1 MKAIY
6 IAGREPDGGPGR
18 LATRPV
24 TEVMSSPVFSVDV
37 DILLGDALEALV
49 RTGRRHL
56 VAVDGAGRC
65 LGVLADRAV
74 AAAWAH
80 DHAALSRLTVAA
92 ALDPDPATVSTDARV
107 IDAARLMR
115 AGGIDAVAIVDAD
128 GRPVGIVTGSDLIA
142 LLAR

>member
-6 IAGREPDGGPGR
+6 IAGPEPDGGAGR
-18 LATRPV
+18 LARLPV
-24 TEVMSSPVFSVDV
+24 TEAMSSPVFSVAVDV
-37 DILLGDALEALV
+37 LLGDALQAMV

-56 VAVDGAGRC
+56 VAVDGGGRC

-80 DHAALSRLTVAA
+80 DPAAMSRLSVAA
-92 ALDPDPATVSTDARV
+92 ALDPDPTVVNADARV
-107 IDAARLMR
+107 VDAARLMR
-115 AGGIDAVAIVDAD
+115 AAGVDAVAIIDAD
-128 GRPVGIVTGSDLIA
+128 GLPVAIITGSDLIA